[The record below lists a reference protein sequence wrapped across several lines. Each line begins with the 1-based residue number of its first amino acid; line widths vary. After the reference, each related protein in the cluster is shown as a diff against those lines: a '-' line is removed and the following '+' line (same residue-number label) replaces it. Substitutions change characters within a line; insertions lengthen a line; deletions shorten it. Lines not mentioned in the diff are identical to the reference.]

1 MQNLKK
7 KTVSIVVSITM
18 LVQLYKI
25 KQIFKLLCKNDIYF
39 FKIYFNY
46 YMNPV
51 FQSNQTLRIQ
61 NGLVLAKLNKIMLY
75 IYYTFRNP

>member
-25 KQIFKLLCKNDIYF
+25 KHIFKLLCKNYIYF
-39 FKIYFNY
+39 LKIYFNY

-51 FQSNQTLRIQ
+51 FQSNQTLRI
-61 NGLVLAKLNKIMLY
+61 
-75 IYYTFRNP
+75 